1 MNQQSTLIYELK
13 GVKKTFNSETVLNV
27 GRLQF
32 HRGTVYGI
40 VGPVGSG
47 KSTLMNI
54 LAGSDKESKGTVKY
68 DNISFQTNWLG
79 KVKSNPEIKLFC
91 LDSELKGNKVSDLFN
106 NKSADQVLSRY
117 VHNASWK
124 TLLDRPVNKLSK
136 GEVACMNMA
145 LAIESDPRVLLI
157 DDYGICFDKD
167 MELEF
172 RKRLNQ
178 MNKAQGTTIILSSP
192 HDQHLKLIAS
202 VLIYLDKGHIA
213 KIRTG
218 VGKGSRSKKQHHSKK
233 SGRHNQGRRPS
244 SQRSKG

>member
-1 MNQQSTLIYELK
+1 MNQRSTLIYELK

-40 VGPVGSG
+40 VGSVGSG

-68 DNISFQTNWLG
+68 DNTSFETNWLG
-79 KVKSNPEIKLFC
+79 KIKSNPEIKLFC
-91 LDSELKGNKVSDLFN
+91 LDAELKGNKVSDLFN

-117 VHNASWK
+117 IHNGSWE
-124 TLLDRPVNKLSK
+124 TLLDRPVGKLSK

-157 DDYGICFDKD
+157 DDYGIYFDKD
-167 MELEF
+167 MESKFSE
-172 RKRLNQ
+172 RLNQ
-178 MNKAQGTTIILSSP
+178 MSKAQGTTIILSSP
-192 HDQHLKLIAS
+192 HDQHLKLIAKF
-202 VLIYLDKGHIA
+202 LLLLL
-213 KIRTG
+213 
-218 VGKGSRSKKQHHSKK
+218 
-233 SGRHNQGRRPS
+233 
-244 SQRSKG
+244 